1 MNIKPTIYENLN
13 PRERLVAGIEALARK
28 DEDEWNK
35 LVDTCPKLTYQQE
48 DLAFFGTF
56 RRLTSEAISLELLL
70 TQQIFT
76 ALFLLSHQQYTPAI
90 RNLQGASNLLAAWN
104 EHLEEFGITP
114 ESMHATVKGLRD
126 PCVALFIDERLDR
139 LPPPEPEKVREYKEM
154 WRR

>member
-76 ALFLLSHQQYTPAI
+76 ALFLLSHQQYTP
-90 RNLQGASNLLAAWN
+90 
-104 EHLEEFGITP
+104 
-114 ESMHATVKGLRD
+114 
-126 PCVALFIDERLDR
+126 ERG
-139 LPPPEPEKVREYKEM
+139 Y
-154 WRR
+154 RR